1 MDIVQTGWREMGMD
15 LQLCTVA
22 LGDLQLHQMERIR
35 NVFFVSSTVK
45 NALCV
50 LMGRSFGRPGLCCVV
65 MCDV

>member
-1 MDIVQTGWREMGMD
+1 VDIVQTGWREMGMD
-15 LQLCTVA
+15 LQLCRVV

-50 LMGRSFGRPGLCCVV
+50 LMVVLLVDLGCVV
-65 MCDV
+65 L